1 MIFCDDWV
9 MAKRYRPVERDQAFL
24 LPPDMRDWLPAGH
37 PVHLVIRVVG
47 DHLDTSAFHALRRT
61 GGAGTAGYDPDMLVT
76 VLVWAYAHQVT
87 SSRRIEQLCGTD
99 VAFRLIC
106 GGNLPDHATIAR
118 FRAAFPA
125 AISQF
130 FAQVLGLCAALGMGK
145 LGVVALDGTKIA
157 ASASASANRTGDK
170 LAQMA
175 AETVARHGETDAAE
189 DVLFGDA
196 RGDEVPPEAWS
207 PRHRDQRIAAALAS
221 LEAERQAAEASRAAQ
236 RAEHLAD
243 AAAGTPRRAPP
254 PAGTAVELARMQAD
268 RLTAAQQAK
277 IDDWEQR
284 NAQSL
289 AETGTGLR
297 NPPRRPASQF
307 GRVREAA
314 RRLQRA
320 IEREAAAAARAAEK
334 QKQRTGPGPVRNIT
348 DPHSRLMPV
357 RGGGFIQGYNAQVV
371 TTQDGLIIATRL
383 TDTTG
388 DTTWLEPMMT
398 DAEDAATLITARRP
412 PGSGDDDDDAA
423 AAADGSGGDGGSGD
437 GPDRGP
443 GYAGPIGLFLAD
455 AGYCSEGNLTVPGP
469 DRLIATG
476 KRRDLEK
483 AARGDPAG
491 GNPAGNATRAMAAR
505 LQTEDGIDA
514 YRHRGHIAETPNGD
528 IKHNKGFR
536 QFSMRGKPRASAEWE
551 FITATVNLF
560 KAITSGHLTHEA
572 LDALADRS
580 RYPASPAATPA

>member
-254 PAGTAVELARMQAD
+254 PAGTAVELARMQVD

-297 NPPRRPASQF
+297 NPPRRRASQ
-307 GRVREAA
+307 
-314 RRLQRA
+314 
-320 IEREAAAAARAAEK
+320 REAAAAARAAEK

-371 TTQDGLIIATRL
+371 TTEDGLIIATRL
-383 TDTTG
+383 PDTTG

-412 PGSGDDDDDAA
+412 PGSDDDDVDAA
-423 AAADGSGGDGGSGD
+423 AADSSGGDGGSGD
-437 GPDRGP
+437 GG
-443 GYAGPIGLFLAD
+443 
-455 AGYCSEGNLTVPGP
+455 
-469 DRLIATG
+469 
-476 KRRDLEK
+476 
-483 AARGDPAG
+483 
-491 GNPAGNATRAMAAR
+491 
-505 LQTEDGIDA
+505 
-514 YRHRGHIAETPNGD
+514 
-528 IKHNKGFR
+528 
-536 QFSMRGKPRASAEWE
+536 
-551 FITATVNLF
+551 
-560 KAITSGHLTHEA
+560 
-572 LDALADRS
+572 
-580 RYPASPAATPA
+580 